1 MYCKWSG
8 LRISHVT
15 VADLKL
21 KKCIVNVAWFIRTQR
36 AKMGENIDCTW
47 TLWSCSLRSK
57 TTQAEWKIAVNASI
71 HTADC
76 LSTYCL
82 WLRFS
87 KGSELVIVGR
97 GDRYRM
103 GASKKKIYWLCV
115 HELCRAEKVL
125 FSHKRIFFSFKPS
138 HYKNL
143 FLWGGLSQI
152 ITLTLTPTLV
162 VSCTLKALN
171 QSVIILSG
179 FNLIRTPAVLK

>member
-1 MYCKWSG
+1 MG
-8 LRISHVT
+8 E
-15 VADLKL
+15 
-21 KKCIVNVAWFIRTQR
+21 
-36 AKMGENIDCTW
+36 MGENIDCTW
-47 TLWSCSLRSK
+47 TLWSCALRSE

-71 HTADC
+71 HRGSTADC

-82 WLRFS
+82 WLWFS
-87 KGSELVIVGR
+87 KGSELVIVGEKNKN
-97 GDRYRM
+97 GTEW
-103 GASKKKIYWLCV
+103 AQAKKKKIHWLCV

-125 FSHKRIFFSFKPS
+125 FSHKRIFFSFKLS

-179 FNLIRTPAVLK
+179 FNLIRTPAVLKWLEVVSTSLLIFFIEDVVGLWYII